1 MCVMGRETHNFVHV
15 SDTKTKKVCSRV
27 LTWPFDLVLGI
38 NPELISTFLCVQ
50 ERAIAGP
57 STSTAGVWWSTL
69 PFEPPELWQM
79 LGSAAEPIV
88 VVWCGGNYVL
98 KSGRVVCD
106 KMRPRRRRGWCV
118 GHTSVLG
125 GHDGPVSDVESVDD
139 SCLLC
144 VQATCPGRRVVSQSV
159 FQTNWQKR
167 IGRRE
172 SGAVEGWPSQARALP
187 ATTRSGRA

>member
-1 MCVMGRETHNFVHV
+1 LCLSSVIRTEPQPRGGRTCRFAA
-15 SDTKTKKVCSRV
+15 
-27 LTWPFDLVLGI
+27 PFCAPQSHAFSVLGLYVARSLATRLLLRSS
-38 NPELISTFLCVQ
+38 PQSCKCPAPPRVGVALS
-50 ERAIAGP
+50 RYARSSRP
-57 STSTAGVWWSTL
+57 SL
-69 PFEPPELWQM
+69 
-79 LGSAAEPIV
+79 
-88 VVWCGGNYVL
+88 
-98 KSGRVVCD
+98 GRVVCD